1 MVVFDDMYGLVDR
14 GTPGVRSGAVV
25 AEVARE
31 VAGLESWS
39 RAHRDDETLT
49 MTREERAHDY
59 AVTVGAW
66 EQFSARERADLKSD
80 LSHSDRNNYF
90 LRSCAL
96 RDLEWRL
103 AVLAPCYA
111 VVAAGHAKRL
121 SRRGTP

>member
-1 MVVFDDMYGLVDR
+1 MVVFDDMFGLVDR

-25 AEVARE
+25 ENIAGEVAWF
-31 VAGLESWS
+31 ESWS
-39 RAHRDDETLT
+39 QAHRDDETLT

-59 AVTVGAW
+59 AVTVSAW
-66 EQFSARERADLKSD
+66 EQFSARERADLKTD

-90 LRSCAL
+90 LRRCAL
-96 RDLEWRL
+96 RDLEWKL

-121 SRRGTP
+121 AREGRP